1 MKKSQSTSSGTIAP
15 VCGMC
20 VKPDSTRPMTSHKG
34 QTLKPETPH
43 KKSWW
48 ARYVMRLKK
57 HEGDVRSC
65 CH

>member
-1 MKKSQSTSSGTIAP
+1 MNKSQSASSGTIQP

-20 VKPDSTRPMTSHKG
+20 VKPDQPSPMTSHKG
-34 QTLKPETPH
+34 KTLKPETSH

-48 ARYVMRLKK
+48 ARYVARLKK

>member
-1 MKKSQSTSSGTIAP
+1 MKKTQNDQNGTFQP

-20 VKPDSTRPMTSHKG
+20 VEPDSTRPMMSQKG

-48 ARYVMRLKK
+48 ARYVARLKK
-57 HEGDVRSC
+57 YEGDVRSC
-65 CH
+65 CR

>member
-1 MKKSQSTSSGTIAP
+1 MKKSQSSSSGTIAP

-20 VKPDSTRPMTSHKG
+20 AKPDQPNPMTSHEG
-34 QTLKPETPH
+34 QTLKSETPH

-48 ARYVMRLKK
+48 ARYVARLKK